1 MTSHKNS
8 ALTSSDLEEK
18 KEPVKIILAE
28 DDKDDQELFIEAL
41 SATNIPSE
49 VTTVEN
55 GQELLNTLKD
65 PAEPNPD
72 IVFIDIN
79 MPVKGGK
86 EALAE
91 IKSDKELK
99 EIPAVMLSTSNNPDD
114 IEETFKKGANLYVQ
128 KPSSF
133 TGFILILKKVFI
145 LHWTKALLNP
155 VKNIFFVSEKNI
167 SHKN

>member
-1 MTSHKNS
+1 MTSPKNS
-8 ALTSSDLEEK
+8 AVTSSNELEE

-28 DDKDDQELFIEAL
+28 DDQDDQELFIEAL
-41 SATNIPSE
+41 NATKVPSE
-49 VTTVEN
+49 VITVEN
-55 GQELLNTLKD
+55 GEELINTLKD
-65 PAEPNPD
+65 PAEPKPD

-91 IKSDKELK
+91 IKSDQELK
-99 EIPAVMLSTSNNPDD
+99 EIPAVMLSTSNHPKD
-114 IEETFKKGANLYVQ
+114 IEETFDKVANLYIK

-167 SHKN
+167 SHKD

>member
-1 MTSHKNS
+1 MTSPKNS
-8 ALTSSDLEEK
+8 ALTSDDLEE

-28 DDKDDQELFIEAL
+28 DDKDDQEFFMDAL
-41 SATNIPSE
+41 DAANIPSE

-55 GQELLNTLKD
+55 GEELLSTLRD
-65 PAEPNPD
+65 PDEPNPD

-99 EIPAVMLSTSNNPDD
+99 DIPAVMLSTSSHPRD
-114 IEETFKKGANLYVQ
+114 IEETFNKGANLYVQ

-133 TGFILILKKVFI
+133 SGFILVLKKVFV
-145 LHWTKALLNP
+145 LHWTKALLDP
-155 VKNIFFVSEKNI
+155 LKNIFFVSEKNI
-167 SHKN
+167 SHKD

>member
-1 MTSHKNS
+1 MITPKNS
-8 ALTSSDLEEK
+8 ATTSNDLEEK
-18 KEPVKIILAE
+18 EPLKIILAE
-28 DDKDDQELFIEAL
+28 DDKDDQELFMEAL
-41 SATNIPSE
+41 SATKVPSE
-49 VTTVEN
+49 VITVEN
-55 GQELLNTLKD
+55 GEQLVNTLKD
-65 PAEPNPD
+65 PDEQKPD

-91 IKSDKELK
+91 IKSDQELK
-99 EIPAVMLSTSNNPDD
+99 EIPAVMLSTSNHPKD
-114 IEETFKKGANLYVQ
+114 IEETFNKGANLYIQ

-145 LHWTKALLNP
+145 LHWTKALINP

-167 SHKN
+167 SQKD

>member
-1 MTSHKNS
+1 M
-8 ALTSSDLEEK
+8 
-18 KEPVKIILAE
+18 
-28 DDKDDQELFIEAL
+28 EAL
-41 SATNIPSE
+41 SATKVPSE

-55 GQELLNTLKD
+55 GEELVNTLKNPD
-65 PAEPNPD
+65 EPKPD

-91 IKSDKELK
+91 IKSDDELK
-99 EIPAVMLSTSNNPDD
+99 EIPAVMLSTSNHPKD
-114 IEETFKKGANLYVQ
+114 IEETFNNGANLYVQ

-133 TGFILILKKVFI
+133 TGFIMILKKVFI
-145 LHWTKALLNP
+145 LHWTKALINP

-167 SHKN
+167 SHKD

>member
-1 MTSHKNS
+1 
-8 ALTSSDLEEK
+8 
-18 KEPVKIILAE
+18 IILAE
-28 DDKDDQELFIEAL
+28 DDKDDQELFMEAL
-41 SATNIPSE
+41 NAAKVPSE
-49 VTTVEN
+49 VITVEN
-55 GQELLNTLKD
+55 GEELVNTLKD
-65 PAEPNPD
+65 PAEPKPD

-91 IKSDKELK
+91 IKSDQELK
-99 EIPAVMLSTSNNPDD
+99 EIPAVMLSTSNNPKD
-114 IEETFKKGANLYVQ
+114 IEETFNNGANLYIQ

-145 LHWTKALLNP
+145 LHWTKALMNP

-167 SHKN
+167 SHKD

>member
-1 MTSHKNS
+1 MTSPKNS
-8 ALTSSDLEEK
+8 AVNSNDLEE

-28 DDKDDQELFIEAL
+28 DDQDDQELFMEAL

-55 GQELLNTLKD
+55 GEELVNTLKD

-86 EALAE
+86 EALEE
-91 IKSDKELK
+91 IKSDQKLK
-99 EIPAVMLSTSNNPDD
+99 DIPAVMLSTSNHPAD
-114 IEETFKKGANLYVQ
+114 IEETFNKGANLYIQ

-145 LHWTKALLNP
+145 LHWTKALMNP

-167 SHKN
+167 SHKD

>member
-1 MTSHKNS
+1 MTSPKNS
-8 ALTSSDLEEK
+8 AVTSSNELEE

-28 DDKDDQELFIEAL
+28 DDQDDQELFMEAL
-41 SATNIPSE
+41 NATKVNSE
-49 VTTVEN
+49 VITVEN
-55 GQELLNTLKD
+55 GEELINTLKD
-65 PAEPNPD
+65 PAEPKPD

-91 IKSDKELK
+91 IKSDQELK
-99 EIPAVMLSTSNNPDD
+99 EIPAVMLSTSNHPKD
-114 IEETFKKGANLYVQ
+114 IEETFDKGANLYIQ

-145 LHWTKALLNP
+145 LHWTKSLLNP

-167 SHKN
+167 SHKD

>member
-1 MTSHKNS
+1 MTSPKNS
-8 ALTSSDLEEK
+8 ALTSDDLEE

-28 DDKDDQELFIEAL
+28 DDKDDQEFFLEAL
-41 SATNIPSE
+41 DAANISSE

-55 GQELLNTLKD
+55 GEQLLSTLRD
-65 PAEPNPD
+65 PDEPNPD

-91 IKSDKELK
+91 IKSDQKLK
-99 EIPAVMLSTSNNPDD
+99 DIPAVMLSTSSHPND
-114 IEETFKKGANLYVQ
+114 IEETFSKGANLYVQ

-133 TGFILILKKVFI
+133 TGFILILKKVFL
-145 LHWTKALLNP
+145 LHWTKVLINP

-167 SHKN
+167 SHKD

>member
-1 MTSHKNS
+1 MTSPKNS
-8 ALTSSDLEEK
+8 ALTSSDLEE

-79 MPVKGGK
+79 MPIKGGK

-99 EIPAVMLSTSNNPDD
+99 EIPAVMLSTSNHPDD